1 MSSIDS
7 ETPTVFGLVLAA
19 GQSRRFGADKRR
31 ALLPCGRTLL
41 QASIDNTQAVFG
53 TTWVVLREDDDPSA
67 LGIPCGVNI
76 VRSPDAGLGMGH
88 SLAAGIRALQASPAA
103 AVAILLGDMPWIAP
117 ETLRALVT
125 MADAERIAL
134 PVHQGRR
141 GHPVII
147 GRRFWP
153 ALLELEGDRGAKAVI
168 ADNADCVDVFEC
180 SDAGVLRDADTP
192 DVLVSLAQGCTRQ
205 NSAG

>member
-19 GQSRRFGADKRR
+19 GQSRRFGTDKRR

-41 QASIDNTQAVFG
+41 QASIDNSQAVFG

-67 LGIPCGVNI
+67 LGIPSGVTV
-76 VRSPDAGLGMGH
+76 VRSPDARLGMGH
-88 SLAAGIRALQASPAA
+88 SLAAGIQALQASRAT
-103 AVAILLGDMPWIAP
+103 AVAVLLGDMPWIAP
-117 ETLRALVT
+117 DTLRTLVA
-125 MADAERIAL
+125 MADPERIAL
-134 PVHQGRR
+134 PVHEGQR

-153 ALLELEGDRGAKAVI
+153 ALVGLEGDQGARAVI
-168 ADNADCVDVFEC
+168 AGHADCVDVFEC

-192 DVLVSLAQGCTRQ
+192 DVFVSPAQR
-205 NSAG
+205 